1 MAYSSDDDRNF
12 YDSDDYDGYGGG
24 GSSDDEGEWCSGGG
38 AAACAGGGVG
48 GESAKK
54 KEDEVNCE
62 CRKCMDEKLGKHTI
76 CERKEHHERSIRIEK
91 QELAEYTERNGH
103 LAKNDPLR
111 HACGNG
117 AVEKR
122 RYRVLIERSFCVSA
136 PNPSAPAPYMET
148 DGGVVYPFG
157 RPNRPGEVKN
167 DEKFRESFKTPE
179 GMTVRHYRRLIDDY
193 YLKHEKIGTHSFV
206 FPRHIALAMASQSST
221 CSVLERALWNTENT
235 GIRFGHGFMPT
246 NTNEH
251 FQRMFVAAKKHTQ
264 DTFQITRFT
273 EMSGLQRDMV
283 LAHSGIAGIA
293 ISRLFNPKWL
303 LTQGTQ
309 GSTYKTRVKHSR
321 MVVRRV
327 HSEEECEIFADN
339 RYGKLWKHEE
349 KASDESNI
357 LAKNLGRIN
366 DAEMTVEMARE
377 ELRGLYSSE
386 IPKIMEMIQK
396 FNRGILNL
404 DDIHSKPEFRRLILL
419 WIYCLKKQMALQE
432 TCQGET
438 RVACLNKLMGI
449 AAEFPLMYSTE
460 MLRVYSAS
468 HSRLVKTSIESFL
481 RLSSNAET
489 IDPVTDF
496 AVGCRSA
503 LLAFAAVEP
512 RMVDQY
518 LAPRLAICRYD
529 GNDLPAALDNHIP
542 SRCPIFGEL
551 RKKFEVHL
559 PRTGDCEWELCRKNG
574 GSIKSFHEYVAP
586 GKM

>member
-1 MAYSSDDDRNF
+1 MAYYSSDDERGF
-12 YDSDDYDGYGGG
+12 YDSDEYDGSYGGG
-24 GSSDDEGEWCSGGG
+24 SDDEGEWCSG
-38 AAACAGGGVG
+38 G

-91 QELAEYTERNGH
+91 QELAEYTKRNGR

-122 RYRVLIERSFCVSA
+122 RYRVLIERNFCVSA
-136 PNPSAPAPYMET
+136 PNPSAPLPYMET
-148 DGGVVYPFG
+148 DGGVVYPYG

-167 DEKFRESFKTPE
+167 DDKFRESFKTPE
-179 GMTVRHYRRLIDDY
+179 GMTVRDYSRLIKDY
-193 YLKHEKIGTHSFV
+193 YVKHELIGTHSFA
-206 FPRHIALAMASQSST
+206 FPRHMALAMASQSST
-221 CSVLERALWNTENT
+221 CCILERTLWNTENT

-246 NTNEH
+246 NTNER
-251 FQRMFVAAKKHTQ
+251 FQRMFVAAKTHAH
-264 DTFQITRFT
+264 DTFEITRYT
-273 EMSGLQRDMV
+273 EMSGLQRDTV

-321 MVVRRV
+321 MVARRL

-349 KASDESNI
+349 KASEDFKI
-357 LAKNLGRIN
+357 TLGRIN
-366 DAEMTVEMARE
+366 AEMTMEIARE
-377 ELRGLYSSE
+377 ELRALYSSE
-386 IPKIMEMIQK
+386 IQNIMNMIEK
-396 FNRGILNL
+396 FKRGLLNL
-404 DDIHSKPEFRRLILL
+404 DDIHSKPEFKRMILL
-419 WIYCLKKQMALQE
+419 WIYCLKKMMALQE

-438 RVACLNKLMGI
+438 RIACLNHLMGI
-449 AAEFPLMYSTE
+449 AAEFPLLYSTE
-460 MLRVYSAS
+460 MLKVYSAS
-468 HSRLVKTSIESFL
+468 HSRLVKKSIESFL

-489 IDPVTDF
+489 ISLVTDF

-512 RMVDQY
+512 RMVDQH

-529 GNDLPAALDNHIP
+529 GNDRQESLDNHIP

-551 RKKFEVHL
+551 RKKFEVHM
-559 PRTGDCEWELCRKNG
+559 PRTGDCEWELCRKNRG
-574 GSIKSFHEYVAP
+574 RINSFHEYVAP
-586 GKM
+586 GNM

>member
-1 MAYSSDDDRNF
+1 MAYYSSDDDRGF
-12 YDSDDYDGYGGG
+12 YDSDEYDGSYGGG
-24 GSSDDEGEWCSGGG
+24 SDDEGEWCSG
-38 AAACAGGGVG
+38 G

-91 QELAEYTERNGH
+91 QELAEYTKRNGR

-122 RYRVLIERSFCVSA
+122 RYRVLIERNFCVSA
-136 PNPSAPAPYMET
+136 PNPSAPLPYMET

-167 DEKFRESFKTPE
+167 DDKFRESFKTPE
-179 GMTVRHYRRLIDDY
+179 GMTVRHYRRLIEDY
-193 YLKHEKIGTHSFV
+193 YIKHERIGTHSFA

-221 CSVLERALWNTENT
+221 CCMLERMLWDTENT
-235 GIRFGHGFMPT
+235 GIRFGYGFMPT

-251 FQRMFVAAKKHTQ
+251 FQRMFVDAKKHAH
-264 DTFQITRFT
+264 DTFQITRYT
-273 EMSGLQRDMV
+273 EMSGLQRDTV
-283 LAHSGIAGIA
+283 LAHSGIAGIL
-293 ISRLFNPKWL
+293 ISRLFNPEWYSLQQHKH
-303 LTQGTQ
+303 TFR
-309 GSTYKTRVKHSR
+309 SRVKDSR
-321 MVVRRV
+321 FLARRL

-339 RYGKLWKHEE
+339 RYGKLWRNDEE
-349 KASDESNI
+349 TTSEDFKI
-357 LAKNLGRIN
+357 TLGRIN
-366 DAEMTVEMARE
+366 AEITMEIARE
-377 ELRGLYSSE
+377 ELRALYSSE
-386 IPKIMEMIQK
+386 IQKIMDMIQK
-396 FNRGILNL
+396 FKRGLLNL
-404 DDIHSKPEFRRLILL
+404 DDIHSKPEFRRMILL
-419 WIYCLKKQMALQE
+419 WIYCLKKMMALQE

-438 RVACLNKLMGI
+438 RIACLNQLMGI
-449 AAEFPLMYSTE
+449 AAEFPLLYSTE
-460 MLRVYSAS
+460 MLKVYSKS
-468 HSRLVKTSIESFL
+468 HSRLVKKSIESFL

-489 IDPVTDF
+489 ISLVTDF

-512 RMVDQY
+512 RMVDQH

-529 GNDLPAALDNHIP
+529 GNDRQESLDNHIP

-551 RKKFEVHL
+551 RKKFEVHM
-559 PRTGDCEWELCRKNG
+559 PRTGDCEWELCRKNRG
-574 GSIKSFHEYVAP
+574 RINSFHEYVAP
-586 GKM
+586 GNM